1 MHESKSGAALLG
13 LVTAAMVSWDRQDQE
28 TQRKNRNTRDDL
40 RDITDRFN
48 AYIARG
54 EQIRSRL
61 PSVMSALLGLA
72 LANPTTASAVVLPT
86 TTKLTR
92 PEIGGD
98 SVADLSWPPKTG
110 TFDANGNVSEIGE
123 LTRTF
128 LAATFQ
134 ESRAWNE
141 GLTQDKSPTLA
152 GLTQINTAA
161 HQMIAVLS
169 TLNLTA
175 AQYASAWLKMFTGAA
190 SQAPVDVHA
199 ASPTIGVPN
208 GANNVA
214 SVTFIAGS
222 VKSDRAM
229 RLRITAG
236 AVNIGAAADV
246 VTIAFASEW
255 KDSAGLPI
263 TPAIIG
269 SQGLYAMN
277 STSTGFTIQ
286 LQQGITNGTSLD
298 FSVTVSNGG
307 SVASN

>member
-1 MHESKSGAALLG
+1 METKTSAALLG
-13 LVTAAMVSWDRQDQE
+13 LVTAAVVSWDRQDTE
-28 TQRKNRNTRDDL
+28 TQRRNRNTRDDL

-48 AYIARG
+48 SYIARG

-72 LANPTTASAVVLPT
+72 LANPSTASAVVLPT

-98 SVADLSWPPKTG
+98 DTADLTWPPKVG

-128 LAATFQ
+128 LALTFQ
-134 ESRAWNE
+134 ETRAWLE
-141 GLTQDKSPTLA
+141 GLTQDKSPNLA
-152 GLTQINTAA
+152 GLTQINTAS

-175 AQYASAWLKMFTGAA
+175 AQYAAAWLKVFTGTVA
-190 SQAPVDVHA
+190 QPTVDVHA
-199 ASPTIGVPN
+199 ASPTIGAPN
-208 GANNVA
+208 GGNNVA
-214 SVTFIAGS
+214 SVVFIPGS
-222 VKSDRAM
+222 VKTDRAM

-236 AVNIGAAADV
+236 AANIGAATDV
-246 VTIAFASEW
+246 VTLSFGAEW
-255 KDSAGLPI
+255 KDTAGVPI
-263 TPAIIG
+263 TPAVIG
-269 SQGLYAMN
+269 SQGLFVTN

-286 LQQGITNGTSLD
+286 LAQGIPATTFMD
-298 FSVTVSNGG
+298 FSLMVSSGG
-307 SVASN
+307 SVALA

>member
-1 MHESKSGAALLG
+1 MESKSSAALLG

-152 GLTQINTAA
+152 GLAQINTAA

-175 AQYASAWLKMFTGAA
+175 AQYASAWLKMFTGAT
-190 SQAPVDVHA
+190 PPTVDVHA
-199 ASPTIGVPN
+199 ASPTIGTPN
-208 GANNVA
+208 GGNNVA

-222 VKSDRAM
+222 AKSDRAM

-236 AVNIGAAADV
+236 PGNIGALTDV
-246 VTIAFASEW
+246 VSIVFASEW
-255 KDSAGLPI
+255 KDSAGVPV
-263 TPAIIG
+263 TPAIVG
-269 SQGLYAMN
+269 SQGLFATN

-286 LQQGITNGTSLD
+286 LGTGIPNGSFLD
-298 FSVTVSNGG
+298 FAI
-307 SVASN
+307 VASTGGFVA

>member
-1 MHESKSGAALLG
+1 METKTSAALLG
-13 LVTAAMVSWDRQDQE
+13 LVTAAVVSWDRQDTE
-28 TQRKNRNTRDDL
+28 TQRRNRNTRDDL

-48 AYIARG
+48 SYIARG

-72 LANPTTASAVVLPT
+72 LANPSTASAVVLPT

-98 SVADLSWPPKTG
+98 DTADLTWPPKVG

-128 LAATFQ
+128 LAMTFQ
-134 ESRAWNE
+134 ETRAWLE
-141 GLTQDKSPTLA
+141 GLTQDKSPSLA

-175 AQYASAWLKMFTGAA
+175 TQYAAAWLKVFTGTVA
-190 SQAPVDVHA
+190 QPTVDVHA
-199 ASPTIGVPN
+199 ASPTIGTPN

-214 SVTFIAGS
+214 SVIFVAGS
-222 VKSDRAM
+222 AKSDRAM
-229 RLRITAG
+229 RIRITAG
-236 AVNIGAAADV
+236 ALAIGALTDV
-246 VTIAFASEW
+246 VNVMFASEW
-255 KDSAGLPI
+255 KDSAGVSL
-263 TPAIIG
+263 TPAIVG
-269 SQGLYAMN
+269 SQGLFA
-277 STSTGFTIQ
+277 SALTPTGFTIQ
-286 LQQGITNGTSLD
+286 LQQAIGAGLSVD
-298 FSVTVSNGG
+298 FSVVVSAGG
-307 SVASN
+307 SVALT

>member
-1 MHESKSGAALLG
+1 MESKSSAALLG

-48 AYIARG
+48 SYIARG

-110 TFDANGNVSEIGE
+110 TFDERGNVSEIGE

-134 ESRAWNE
+134 EWRAWNE
-141 GLTQDKSPTLA
+141 GLTQDKSPNLA

-175 AQYASAWLKMFTGAA
+175 AQYASAWLKMFTGAT

-199 ASPTIGVPN
+199 ASPTIGTPN
-208 GANNVA
+208 GGNNVA
-214 SVTFIAGS
+214 SVMFIAGS
-222 VKSDRAM
+222 AKSDRAM

-236 AVNIGAAADV
+236 AANIGALTDV
-246 VTIAFASEW
+246 VTIVFASEW
-255 KDSAGLPI
+255 KDASGNPI
-263 TPAIIG
+263 IPSIVG
-269 SQGLYAMN
+269 SQGLFATN
-277 STSTGFTIQ
+277 PTSTGFTVQ
-286 LQQGITNGTSLD
+286 LQQAIGAGLSNDYSVIISTGACVAIT
-298 FSVTVSNGG
+298 
-307 SVASN
+307 

>member
-199 ASPTIGVPN
+199 ASPTIGTPN
-208 GANNVA
+208 GGNNVA
-214 SVTFIAGS
+214 SVAFIAGS
-222 VKSDRAM
+222 AKSDRAM

-236 AVNIGAAADV
+236 ALPIAASVDVVNI
-246 VTIAFASEW
+246 TFASEW
-255 KDSAGLPI
+255 KDSAGVSVI
-263 TPAIIG
+263 PAIVA
-269 SQGLYAMN
+269 SQGLFA
-277 STSTGFTIQ
+277 STSSSTGFTIQ
-286 LQQGITNGTSLD
+286 LQQSIGAGQTNEH
-298 FSVTVSNGG
+298 SVIVSTGG
-307 SVASN
+307 SVANT

>member
-1 MHESKSGAALLG
+1 METKSSAALLG
-13 LVTAAMVSWDRQDQE
+13 LVTAAVVSWDRQDTE
-28 TQRKNRNTRDDL
+28 TQRRNRNTRDDL

-48 AYIARG
+48 SYIARG

-72 LANPTTASAVVLPT
+72 LANPSTASAVVLPT

-98 SVADLSWPPKTG
+98 SVGDLTWPPKTG
-110 TFDANGNVSEIGE
+110 TFDDHGNVSEIGE

-134 ESRAWNE
+134 EWRAWNE

-175 AQYASAWLKMFTGAA
+175 AQYAAAWLKVFTGTVA
-190 SQAPVDVHA
+190 QPTVDVHA
-199 ASPTIGVPN
+199 GSPTIGAPN
-208 GANNVA
+208 VANNVA
-214 SVTFIAGS
+214 SVMFVAGS

-229 RLRITAG
+229 RIRITAG
-236 AVNIGAAADV
+236 AANIGAATDV
-246 VTIAFASEW
+246 VTIAFSSEW
-255 KDSAGLPI
+255 KDSSGVPV

-269 SQGLYAMN
+269 SQGLFATTP
-277 STSTGFTIQ
+277 TSTGFTIQ
-286 LQQGITNGTSLD
+286 LQQGITNGTFVD
-298 FSVTVSNGG
+298 FSLMVSNGG
-307 SVASN
+307 SVAIA

>member
-1 MHESKSGAALLG
+1 METKSSAALLG
-13 LVTAAMVSWDRQDQE
+13 LVTAAVVSWDRQDTE
-28 TQRKNRNTRDDL
+28 TQRRNRNTRDDL

-48 AYIARG
+48 SYIARG

-72 LANPTTASAVVLPT
+72 LANPSTASAVVLPT

-98 SVADLSWPPKTG
+98 SVGDLTWPPKTG
-110 TFDANGNVSEIGE
+110 TFDDHGNVSEIGE

-134 ESRAWNE
+134 EWRAWNE

-175 AQYASAWLKMFTGAA
+175 TQYAAAWLKVFTGTS
-190 SQAPVDVHA
+190 SQPTVDVHA
-199 ASPTIGVPN
+199 ASPTIGAPN

-214 SVTFIAGS
+214 SVAFVAGS

-236 AVNIGAAADV
+236 AANIGAALDV
-246 VTIAFASEW
+246 VSISFATEW
-255 KDSAGLPI
+255 KDSAGIPI
-263 TPAIIG
+263 TPSIVG
-269 SQGLYAMN
+269 SQGLFVTN
-277 STSTGFTIQ
+277 STSTGFTVQ
-286 LQQGITNGTSLD
+286 VSQGIPATSALE
-298 FSVTVSNGG
+298 FSLIVSSGG
-307 SVASN
+307 FVAST

>member
-1 MHESKSGAALLG
+1 METKSSAALLG
-13 LVTAAMVSWDRQDQE
+13 LVTAAVVSWDRQDTE
-28 TQRKNRNTRDDL
+28 TQRRNRNTRDDL

-48 AYIARG
+48 SYIARG

-72 LANPTTASAVVLPT
+72 LANPSTASAVVLPT

-98 SVADLSWPPKTG
+98 DTTDLTWPPKVG

-134 ESRAWNE
+134 EWRAWNE

-175 AQYASAWLKMFTGAA
+175 AQYASAWLKMFTG
-190 SQAPVDVHA
+190 SSLPIVDVHA
-199 ASPTIGVPN
+199 AAPTIGAPN
-208 GANNVA
+208 GGNNVA
-214 SVTFIAGS
+214 SVAFIAGS
-222 VKSDRAM
+222 VKTDRAM
-229 RLRITAG
+229 RLRVTAAAG
-236 AVNIGAAADV
+236 AISATTDV
-246 VTIAFASEW
+246 VSISFASEW
-255 KDSAGLPI
+255 KDAAGAPI
-263 TPAIIG
+263 TPSIVG
-269 SQGLYAMN
+269 SQGLFATTC
-277 STSTGFTIQ
+277 TSTGFTIQ
-286 LQQGITNGTSLD
+286 LGTGIPG
-298 FSVTVSNGG
+298 GG
-307 SVASN
+307 SVDFSIQVSAGGVSAIT

>member
-1 MHESKSGAALLG
+1 METKSSAALLG
-13 LVTAAMVSWDRQDQE
+13 LVTAAVVSWDRQDTE
-28 TQRKNRNTRDDL
+28 TQRRNRNTRDDL

-48 AYIARG
+48 SYIARG

-72 LANPTTASAVVLPT
+72 LANPSTASAVVLPT

-98 SVADLSWPPKTG
+98 DTADLTWPPKVG
-110 TFDANGNVSEIGE
+110 SFDANGNVSEIGE

-128 LAATFQ
+128 LALTFQ
-134 ESRAWNE
+134 ETRAWLE
-141 GLTQDKSPTLA
+141 GLTHDKSPSLA

-175 AQYASAWLKMFTGAA
+175 AQYAAAWLKVFTGTVAQPTA
-190 SQAPVDVHA
+190 DVHA
-199 ASPTIGVPN
+199 ASPTIGTPN

-214 SVTFIAGS
+214 SVIFVAGS
-222 VKSDRAM
+222 AKCDRAM

-236 AVNIGAAADV
+236 GIAIGAAVDV
-246 VTIAFASEW
+246 VSISFAAEW
-255 KDSAGLPI
+255 KDSAGIPI
-263 TPAIIG
+263 TPAIVG
-269 SQGLYAMN
+269 SQGLFVTN
-277 STSTGFTIQ
+277 STSTGFTVQ
-286 LQQGITNGTSLD
+286 LGQGIPATSAAE
-298 FSVTVSNGG
+298 FSLIVSSGG
-307 SVASN
+307 SLALT

>member
-175 AQYASAWLKMFTGAA
+175 AQYASAWLTMFTGAA
-190 SQAPVDVHA
+190 SQAVDVHT
-199 ASPTIGVPN
+199 ASPTIGTPN
-208 GANNVA
+208 GGNNVA
-214 SVTFIAGS
+214 SVMFIAGS
-222 VKSDRAM
+222 AKSDRAM

-236 AVNIGAAADV
+236 ALAVGALTDV
-246 VTIAFASEW
+246 VSVMFASEW
-255 KDSAGLPI
+255 KDSAGVSL
-263 TPAIIG
+263 TPAIVG
-269 SQGLYAMN
+269 SQGLFASALN
-277 STSTGFTIQ
+277 STGFTIQ
-286 LQQGITNGTSLD
+286 LQQAIPAASSTD
-298 FSVTVSNGG
+298 FSVVISAGG
-307 SVASN
+307 SVAIT

>member
-1 MHESKSGAALLG
+1 MESKSSAALLG
-13 LVTAAMVSWDRQDQE
+13 LVTAAVVSWDRQDQE

-98 SVADLSWPPKTG
+98 SVSDLSWPPKTG
-110 TFDANGNVSEIGE
+110 TFDERGNVSEIGE

-134 ESRAWNE
+134 EWRAWNE

-175 AQYASAWLKMFTGAA
+175 AQYAAAWLKVFTGTS
-190 SQAPVDVHA
+190 SQPTVDVHA
-199 ASPTIGVPN
+199 ASPTIGAPN

-214 SVTFIAGS
+214 SVAFVAGS
-222 VKSDRAM
+222 AKSDRAM
-229 RLRITAG
+229 RLRITSGAG
-236 AVNIGAAADV
+236 AISASTDV
-246 VTIAFASEW
+246 VSIAFAAEW
-255 KDSAGLPI
+255 KDSAGIPI
-263 TPAIIG
+263 TPATVG
-269 SQGLYAMN
+269 SQGLVAIN

-286 LQQGITNGTSLD
+286 LSVAIPPATAVEFSLI
-298 FSVTVSNGG
+298 VSSGG
-307 SVASN
+307 SIAIS